1 MVKLAYLSLL
11 LGFFIKI
18 FLFIKEFHEVFS
30 KKKEKH
36 TAFISFLLCS
46 IYGIV
51 DIMVSI
57 GCGLY
62 GIEIFLIK

>member
-1 MVKLAYLSLL
+1 MVKLAYLSLA

-18 FLFIKEFHEVFS
+18 FLFIKEFPEVFS

-36 TAFISFLLCS
+36 SAFISFTLCS

-57 GCGLY
+57 GCGLFS
-62 GIEIFLIK
+62 IEMFLIR

>member
-1 MVKLAYLSLL
+1 MIKLAYLSLL

-18 FLFIKEFHEVFS
+18 FLFIKEFPETFA

-36 TAFISFLLCS
+36 TAFISFLLCI

-62 GIEIFLIK
+62 GIETFLIK

>member
-11 LGFFIKI
+11 LGFFMKI
-18 FLFIKEFHEVFS
+18 FIFIKEFPEVFT
-30 KKKEKH
+30 KKREKH
-36 TAFISFLLCS
+36 TAFISFLLCT

-57 GCGLY
+57 GCGLF
-62 GIEIFLIK
+62 GIEMLLIR